1 MEQDSEHIVFVEQ
14 KQKPTHGTA
23 GIKCHLP
30 RCATTIGNASVGGI
44 KKGNFIFRFDF
55 YIYTR
60 YQKSLHSKGEHKWQE
75 Y

>member
-1 MEQDSEHIVFVEQ
+1 MERDNSEHIVFVEQEQ

-44 KKGNFIFRFDF
+44 KKGNFIEVD
-55 YIYTR
+55 T
-60 YQKSLHSKGEHKWQE
+60 K
-75 Y
+75 